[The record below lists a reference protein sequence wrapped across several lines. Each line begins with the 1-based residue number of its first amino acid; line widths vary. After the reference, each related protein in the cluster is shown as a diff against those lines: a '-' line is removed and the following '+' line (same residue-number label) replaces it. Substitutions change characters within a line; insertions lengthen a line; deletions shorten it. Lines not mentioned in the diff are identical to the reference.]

1 MTGIIEALKKTVGEA
16 HVLTDDLGPYA
27 NDWRKKYYGKPINFV
42 LHKNSELGLEKDYFA
57 FMNQGISV
65 DYGIVSPA
73 HMSTFAKAAPFI
85 DAPFLF
91 RDVDHWNKVIDA
103 DTLKPIADWHNPW
116 VLPVYLLLGLYSGA
130 LWLWALADLAGA
142 GARWSRGQLRLRIVD
157 AQRLNPDTIMP
168 AYHRTAGL
176 HRVAPALA
184 GTPLLGAQQIE
195 DVVAYLETLQ

>member
-1 MTGIIEALKKTVGEA
+1 MPAWRALAACALGGA
-16 HVLTDDLGPYA
+16 LGPGLGQAQALPRTALVEARVVGDAIPLPLTAEPGDAARGRAIVA
-27 NDWRKKYYGKPINFV
+27 NRQQGLCLLCHSGPIPEERF
-42 LHKNSELGLEKDYFA
+42 
-57 FMNQGISV
+57 QGNL
-65 DYGIVSPA
+65 
-73 HMSTFAKAAPFI
+73 AP
-85 DAPFLF
+85 
-91 RDVDHWNKVIDA
+91 
-103 DTLKPIADWHNPW
+103 
-116 VLPVYLLLGLYSGA
+116 
-130 LWLWALADLAGA
+130 DLAGA